1 MARFSGKIGYVE
13 YSETSPGV
21 WTSPDIIE
29 RQYYGDLVK
38 HSRKWGPSDVANSNI
53 VFSQDISIVA
63 DPYLYEHLHNMRY
76 VIFQGVK
83 WSIASFEIDRPRVR
97 ITMGEEYHGDEA

>member
-21 WTSPDIIE
+21 WTSPSIIE

-38 HSRKWGPSDVANSNI
+38 HSCKWGPSDGANSDI

-63 DPYLYEHLHNMRY
+63 DPYMYSNLHNMHY
-76 VIFQGVK
+76 VIFQGIK
-83 WSIASFEIDRPRVR
+83 WSIKSFEIDRPRVR